1 MEASFSKLS
10 LEENDTK
17 ISAEK
22 DKIRHNVWS
31 KLEKK
36 RQIRAYPP
44 SCFGKIP
51 NFKGTQHAAE
61 RVTKLNEFRNAKVIK
76 SIENRNANIKMT
88 PRPNPWHCSS
98 SSSSHISA
106 IPLHGVAQM
115 GNFVILCLHENVA
128 KALLAAIATKLLP
141 LKTISPLIS

>member
-36 RQIRAYPP
+36 NARAWGLASSIR
-44 SCFGKIP
+44 STGRSS
-51 NFKGTQHAAE
+51 T
-61 RVTKLNEFRNAKVIK
+61 
-76 SIENRNANIKMT
+76 SIEELNPGINIVQ
-88 PRPNPWHCSS
+88 NN
-98 SSSSHISA
+98 IVV
-106 IPLHGVAQM
+106 G
-115 GNFVILCLHENVA
+115 G
-128 KALLAAIATKLLP
+128 
-141 LKTISPLIS
+141 

>member
-17 ISAEK
+17 LSAEK

-51 NFKGTQHAAE
+51 NFKGNQHAAE
-61 RVTKLNEFRNAKVIK
+61 RVTKLNEFKNAKVIK
-76 SIENRNANIKMT
+76 I
-88 PRPNPWHCSS
+88 NPS
-98 SSSSHISA
+98 
-106 IPLHGVAQM
+106 LAQM
-115 GNFVILCLHENVA
+115 DLRYHVMKANKILIGT
-128 KALLAAIATKLLP
+128 LLQRN
-141 LKTISPLIS
+141 